1 MLARH
6 TVREGKAWTKSR
18 EKGADVAVCL
28 CLGQEE
34 GGKVGDEAGGQK
46 P

>member
-1 MLARH
+1 MFSRY
-6 TVREGKAWTKSR
+6 TMREEKAWTKSR
-18 EKGADVAVCL
+18 EKGADIAVCL

-34 GGKVGDEAGGQK
+34 GGKVGNEAGQK